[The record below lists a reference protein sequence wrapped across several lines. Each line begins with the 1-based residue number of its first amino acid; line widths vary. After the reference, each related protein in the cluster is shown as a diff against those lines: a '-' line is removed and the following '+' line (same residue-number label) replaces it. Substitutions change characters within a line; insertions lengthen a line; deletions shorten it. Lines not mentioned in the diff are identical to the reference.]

1 MQIPV
6 ESYLSDGPNLGTPI
20 EHPEAVG
27 VLYLSRAEH
36 LHESVGAC
44 VNARVLKISH
54 DVETLPDWVRKMTRL
69 RRIDVTSYA
78 LTSLPSWLD
87 ELRDLRHLGLDR
99 AGKLREIPDVVW
111 RLPRLENLWLFHTTF
126 DHLDGIE
133 RAPNLRQ
140 LIVFSPALA
149 PKLPEIAARLRGAAG
164 VDAVEEASGQLQI
177 RRRATFT
184 VPTGTSEADA
194 EARAELVATLPRGS
208 DVRGLDLRGRT
219 FRDLDVSLDLRGA
232 CLDGTTW
239 IRCRFEHV
247 SLDDASAESAIFD
260 HCWFASGTS
269 ASRLRAPRVTFRGC
283 SLGLGLSAAD
293 LRGAEI
299 VSAPDSSLRLAG
311 ADLRGATIDA
321 TFSSPQK
328 GSYVVLDGADL
339 RGATLRLRLTED
351 AAKRVAKST
360 APVRWTEASV
370 KDVSRDETTSLTYAT
385 LKDAAPPAPAPEP
398 GALAVGTLCGG
409 NAACWFVVADAE
421 VFEAWTGSRMTED
434 YEELPDTDFSRAMD
448 LEEGP
453 IAIGAGRGVLAQ
465 VGDCGCSKLWKL
477 GETWFLLDAREGPD
491 VVRNSKEA
499 LELFGDRVAHLPT
512 KRRARLGKFEVKRG
526 AMTLALPYV
535 ANPFSNETV
544 ARAIETGE
552 IVGVPNDHHAL
563 CVPTPNGR
571 YEVTYEA
578 LDHADDAGTFH
589 ARVRIARVGDAEAK
603 KAPVKTASAKKVPA
617 KVPAKKVP
625 AKKAPAKKA
634 PAKKAAAKKAAAKTV
649 PAKKAAAKTVP
660 AKNAPAKK
668 APAKKTPAKKA
679 PAKKTPAKKMPAKK
693 MPAKKMPAKKM
704 PAKKAA
710 GKKAA
715 GKKLRRA

>member
-54 DVETLPDWVRKMTRL
+54 DVETLPDWVRKLTRL

-149 PKLPEIAARLRGAAG
+149 PKLSEIAARLRGVAG
-164 VDAVEEASGQLQI
+164 VDAVEEASGQLEI
-177 RRRATFT
+177 RRRDTFT
-184 VPTGTSEADA
+184 VPTGTSEVDA

-239 IRCRFEHV
+239 IRCRFEHS
-247 SLDDASAESAIFD
+247 SLEDASAEAAIFD

-283 SLGLGLSAAD
+283 SLGLGLNAAD
-293 LRGAEI
+293 LREAEI
-299 VSAPDSSLRLAG
+299 VSAPDSFLRLAG
-311 ADLRGATIDA
+311 ADLRRATIDA

-351 AAKRVAKST
+351 ATKRVAKST

-385 LKDAAPPAPAPEP
+385 LKDAAPPAPEP

-421 VFEAWTGSRMTED
+421 VFDAWTGSRMTED

-465 VGDCGCSKLWKL
+465 VGDCGCSKLWKV

-512 KRRARLGKFEVKRG
+512 KRRARLGKFEVTRG

-544 ARAIETGE
+544 ARAIETCE

-589 ARVRIARVGDAEAK
+589 ARVRIARVGDAERK
-603 KAPVKTASAKKVPA
+603 EAPP
-617 KVPAKKVP
+617 
-625 AKKAPAKKA
+625 KKAPAKKA
-634 PAKKAAAKKAAAKTV
+634 PAKKAPATKPAAKKAAAKKV
-649 PAKKAAAKTVP
+649 
-660 AKNAPAKK
+660 
-668 APAKKTPAKKA
+668 PAKKTPAKKA
-679 PAKKTPAKKMPAKK
+679 AAKKVPAKKVPAKKTTAKKMPAKT
-693 MPAKKMPAKKM
+693 
-704 PAKKAA
+704 AA
-710 GKKAA
+710 AKKAA